1 MARIGTSLA
10 APMFA
15 GLVALADQGR
25 GPGNALDSNQTLTA
39 LYNLPSSDFHE
50 VTQDNGTTGP
60 GYLPETGLGSPVAN
74 LLVQNLSSVAPTIT
88 APAPPT
94 SAKTA
99 RSSLPARSQVAVND
113 PAGSNEEL
121 SLFVSQ
127 GALKFGST
135 NGLTF
140 INSTTN
146 NSSSITVTG
155 TAANLD
161 SDLATLTYT
170 PTSGYTGP
178 DTLTLID
185 TDTSDNLT
193 GTANVRMTV
202 VRLTGMTQSVPDCV
216 GAQLTLLSRNGD
228 LMVHGGGTTANWYL
242 VIPDS
247 HGSTVD
253 GTWAAMPS
261 MTCCATVLRV
271 GRAAQWRCLRG
282 GRRVYAG

>member
-1 MARIGTSLA
+1 MQDLA
-10 APMFA
+10 
-15 GLVALADQGR
+15 
-25 GPGNALDSNQTLTA
+25 T
-39 LYNLPSSDFHE
+39 
-50 VTQDNGTTGP
+50 
-60 GYLPETGLGSPVAN
+60 
-74 LLVQNLSSVAPTIT
+74 VAPTLR
-88 APAPPT
+88 PPRPPT
-94 SAKTA
+94 SAKTG
-99 RSSLPARSQVAVND
+99 RGPYRRNQVAVND

-121 SLFVSQ
+121 SLFVSK
-127 GALKFGST
+127 GTLKFGST

-202 VRLTGMTQSVPDCV
+202 VGWNGMTQTVPDGD
-216 GAQLTLLSRNGD
+216 GAQLTLLLPNGD
-228 LMVHGGGTTANWYL
+228 LMVHGGNKIANWYL
-242 VIPDS
+242 VTPDS
-247 HGSTVD
+247 HGNYVD
-253 GTWAAMPS
+253 GTW
-261 MTCCATVLRV
+261 R
-271 GRAAQWRCLRG
+271 RCHR
-282 GRRVYAG
+282 